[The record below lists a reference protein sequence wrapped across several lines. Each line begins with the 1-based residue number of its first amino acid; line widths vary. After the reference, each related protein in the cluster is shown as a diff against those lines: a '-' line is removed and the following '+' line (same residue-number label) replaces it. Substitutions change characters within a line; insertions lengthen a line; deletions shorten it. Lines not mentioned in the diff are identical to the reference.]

1 MHQHY
6 ENQVNIV
13 WMALMKQYQNKY
25 KQGSKTSRKKN
36 TKPNSTPKQP
46 KITYTIKKIKC
57 MNYYKF
63 DLLKI
68 PLSMTSGSS
77 HHRVRRPSAGV
88 TSSIAEGRVC
98 SFPGGEL

>member
-1 MHQHY
+1 
-6 ENQVNIV
+6 
-13 WMALMKQYQNKY
+13 MKQYQNKY
-25 KQGSKTSRKKN
+25 KQGSKTSRKKI

-46 KITYTIKKIKC
+46 KITYTIKKKLKKNK
-57 MNYYKF
+57 NYYKF